1 MKEKEGK
8 WITIKGRHIFI
19 EDGQSLEDVFKER
32 EEAGKLLGVKLPPIK
47 SQSPKIKK
55 VSILLRNNRL
65 PKNIKGEEYLGGT
78 MDENGN
84 PVDMNKFKNGYLVS
98 CGNDSFP
105 ENKEFLLS
113 EEGEKFIQKF
123 IDKYSVDGEL
133 YIGSWFENNKNN
145 NEPTIWIKDK
155 EKAIK
160 LAKLLGQY
168 SITDCAK
175 YNQYGCKNYKLLNDE
190 QWDKAKEIFINVCN
204 EKEHKI
210 NLREVKL

>member
-1 MKEKEGK
+1 MNEKEGK
-8 WITIKGRHIFI
+8 GVTIKGRHIFI

-47 SQSPKIKK
+47 SQSLHTKMLK
-55 VSILLRNNRL
+55 NNQL
-65 PKNIKGEEYLGGT
+65 PKGIKGEEYLGGT
-78 MDENGN
+78 MDINGK
-84 PVDMNKFKNGYLVS
+84 PVDMNKFKEGYLVS

-113 EEGEKFIQKF
+113 EEGEKFIQNF
-123 IDKYSVDGEL
+123 IDKYSSDGEL

-155 EKAIK
+155 EKAIQI
-160 LAKLLGQY
+160 AKLLGQY

-175 YNQYGCKNYKLLNDE
+175 YNQYGCKNYKLLSDE
-190 QWDKAKEIFINVCN
+190 QLDKANEIFIEVCN
-204 EKEHKI
+204 EKEHKV